1 MIREWL
7 VYLVATSACIGAAAV
22 LAERALRGAAGLR
35 FIWLATLVTSI
46 GLPFAVNAFTPRDAA
61 PALLTVH
68 IAAIPFAESIEPL
81 PATAVRAAEAN
92 ETSVARAVIIAWT
105 TATVCL
111 WGLLAVR
118 LAGFARQRRHWAR
131 GRVGESDA
139 YFARDVGPA
148 VFGLLQPVIVLPR
161 WFHDLSRTHQNAVVL
176 HERAHIAA
184 RDPQLMLFAFL
195 VVAAVPWNPVLWWQ
209 FVRLRRA
216 IELDC
221 DARVLRAFDE
231 RDYGEALIAV
241 AERRSETPHLALSVL
256 RSRSLLERRIA
267 AMSQR
272 NRKSS
277 ILMAGGLVV
286 GSLCLASAAAQVS
299 QPSGASLLEQAQ
311 LMRSDAASLNRYSGA
326 YRFSESTVM
335 WVDREDDHLRV
346 RFTGQGADDIYAQ
359 GKDTFFYT
367 SPAIDARIEFVSTE
381 EGAVSAA
388 VLRQNGAVTRM
399 PRIEQDA
406 AVLIESAVEQ
416 RFATQTADPHSQAAL
431 RAFVESIIAGRIDRN
446 HVNAQLAG
454 ALTNDLPKLQVRLA
468 SLGKPLSYQFKSVGE
483 NGIDQYEVRHERGV
497 SEWGILV
504 DSNEVI
510 TSATVPL

>member
-1 MIREWL
+1 
-7 VYLVATSACIGAAAV
+7 
-22 LAERALRGAAGLR
+22 
-35 FIWLATLVTSI
+35 
-46 GLPFAVNAFTPRDAA
+46 
-61 PALLTVH
+61 
-68 IAAIPFAESIEPL
+68 
-81 PATAVRAAEAN
+81 
-92 ETSVARAVIIAWT
+92 
-105 TATVCL
+105 
-111 WGLLAVR
+111 
-118 LAGFARQRRHWAR
+118 
-131 GRVGESDA
+131 
-139 YFARDVGPA
+139 
-148 VFGLLQPVIVLPR
+148 
-161 WFHDLSRTHQNAVVL
+161 
-176 HERAHIAA
+176 
-184 RDPQLMLFAFL
+184 
-195 VVAAVPWNPVLWWQ
+195 
-209 FVRLRRA
+209 
-216 IELDC
+216 
-221 DARVLRAFDE
+221 
-231 RDYGEALIAV
+231 
-241 AERRSETPHLALSVL
+241 
-256 RSRSLLERRIA
+256 
-267 AMSQR
+267 MSQR

-299 QPSGASLLEQAQ
+299 QPGGASLLEQAQ
-311 LMRSDAASLNRYSGA
+311 LTRSDATSLNRYSGA

-381 EGAVSAA
+381 EGTVSAA